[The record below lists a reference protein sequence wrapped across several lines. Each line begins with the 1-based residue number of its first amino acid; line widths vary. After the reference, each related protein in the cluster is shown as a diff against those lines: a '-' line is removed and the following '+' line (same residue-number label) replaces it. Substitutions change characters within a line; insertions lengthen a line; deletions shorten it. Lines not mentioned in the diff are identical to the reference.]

1 MGGWRICEEL
11 GAGRS
16 HRNILHEKY
25 FLKNIL
31 KNSKKQKQTNKGKKK
46 NFLLNRTQAQNS
58 TRPSGRYLS

>member
-46 NFLLNRTQAQNS
+46 KLPTK
-58 TRPSGRYLS
+58 